1 MFNRSMML
9 LLVCYLVISSVPSM
23 ANAKP
28 SAPIDIDNINPEII
42 QVGEEVRSVI
52 RFMAKDDLQHIEV
65 SLSPYSGIELLSH
78 ERHVKFFDLKR
89 NDYRAIEVRIKL
101 TNETGYLSVFATTTN
116 MAGNTRT
123 RSVAIRYGSSSD
135 TLNRKSSRKNENDA
149 LRKKLIL
156 LPGSPR

>member
-28 SAPIDIDNINPEII
+28 SAPVDIDNITPEII

-52 RFMAKDDLQHIEV
+52 RFTPKTDLRYLKI
-65 SLSPYSGIELLSH
+65 SLSPYSGIELLSSDRYV
-78 ERHVKFFDLKR
+78 ELTGLQRDNPR
-89 NDYRAIEVRIKL
+89 EIEIRIRL
-101 TNETGYLSVFATTTN
+101 TNETGYLSVFATTTD

-123 RSVAIRYGSSSD
+123 RSVAIRYNSSD
-135 TLNRKSSRKNENDA
+135 YTPNRKSSRENENDA
-149 LRKKLIL
+149 LSKKLIL